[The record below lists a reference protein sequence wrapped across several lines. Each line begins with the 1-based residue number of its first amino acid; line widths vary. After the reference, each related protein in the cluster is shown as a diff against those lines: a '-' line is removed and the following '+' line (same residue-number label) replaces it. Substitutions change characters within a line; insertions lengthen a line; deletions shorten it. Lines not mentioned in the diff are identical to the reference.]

1 MIHKKYGRY
10 LATSLSTDLMGLQDK
25 ESSMTYAMNDTEN
38 MDVIEYSI
46 EENA

>member
-1 MIHKKYGRY
+1 
-10 LATSLSTDLMGLQDK
+10 MGLQDK

>member
-1 MIHKKYGRY
+1 MINKKYREY
-10 LATSLSTDLMGLQDK
+10 LTLTLSTDLMGLQDK